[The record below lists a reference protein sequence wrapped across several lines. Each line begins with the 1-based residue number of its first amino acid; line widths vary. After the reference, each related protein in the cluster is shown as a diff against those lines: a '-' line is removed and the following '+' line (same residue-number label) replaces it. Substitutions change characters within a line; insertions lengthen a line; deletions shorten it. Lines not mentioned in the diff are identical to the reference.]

1 MNDTIIQA
9 LNTRYATK
17 KFIKGKKVDEEILE
31 TIIEAGRM
39 MPTAY
44 GLQPFRIVKVETDA
58 LRAKVSEVA
67 FSQPQVTE
75 AGDFFV
81 ITRRTDINEAF
92 VDEYVVRIA
101 STRGMNV
108 EDLAGFSQM
117 MKGDIL
123 TRSEEQKA
131 SWAGRQAYIA
141 LGAMIETA
149 ALLGVDACPME
160 GFNPQLVDEV
170 LELPSKN
177 LVSLAFFAVGM
188 RAEGDAFSTMKKV
201 RVERSDIV
209 LSLH

>member
-1 MNDTIIQA
+1 MNDTIVQA
-9 LNTRYATK
+9 LTIRYATK
-17 KFIKGKKVDEEILE
+17 KFIKGKKVEESILE
-31 TIIEAGRM
+31 TIIESGRM

-44 GLQPFRIVKVETDA
+44 GLQPFRIVKVEGDA
-58 LRAKVSEVA
+58 LRARVAEVA

-81 ITRRTDINEAF
+81 ITRRTDIDEVF
-92 VDEYVVRIA
+92 IDEYVARTA
-101 STRGMNV
+101 GTRGMNV

-123 TRSEEQKA
+123 GRSEAQKA
-131 SWAGRQAYIA
+131 DWAGRQAYIA

-160 GFNPQLVDEV
+160 GFSPQKVDEV

-177 LVSLAFFAVGM
+177 LASLALFAVGV
-188 RAEGDAFSTMKKV
+188 RGEGDAFATMKKV
-201 RVERSDIV
+201 RVSRDDIV
-209 LSLH
+209 LSLS